1 MDCRGRCGATWG
13 GTDRLYRSEHSKGSD
28 QVLRSERA
36 HSFGSGTSRRG
47 DNRSLDRPR
56 GGDLPHHSTPA
67 IRSAALEAYEASFK
81 SLVIRGAT
89 IASGNV
95 PTTQIRF
102 RIDESGIT
110 RSSNMVNE
118 KGNVM
123 AILLLALLVLILF
136 GAGFAVHLLWIA
148 AVVFGVVWVAA
159 FALGRGERRSIR
171 R

>member
-1 MDCRGRCGATWG
+1 
-13 GTDRLYRSEHSKGSD
+13 
-28 QVLRSERA
+28 
-36 HSFGSGTSRRG
+36 
-47 DNRSLDRPR
+47 
-56 GGDLPHHSTPA
+56 
-67 IRSAALEAYEASFK
+67 
-81 SLVIRGAT
+81 
-89 IASGNV
+89 
-95 PTTQIRF
+95 
-102 RIDESGIT
+102 
-110 RSSNMVNE
+110 MVNE